1 MAAASPSSE
10 LLKASR
16 RAGAAGESGK
26 AGGGG
31 AVAVFSPTLMTHLRT
46 VSPLR
51 ASLALLFRSS

>member
-31 AVAVFSPTLMTHLRT
+31 LWLFSL
-46 VSPLR
+46 PL
-51 ASLALLFRSS
+51 S